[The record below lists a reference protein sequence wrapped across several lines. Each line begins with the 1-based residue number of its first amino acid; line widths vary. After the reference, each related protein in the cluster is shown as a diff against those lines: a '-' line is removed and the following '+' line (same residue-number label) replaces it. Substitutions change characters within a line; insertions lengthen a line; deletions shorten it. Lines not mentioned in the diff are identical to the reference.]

1 MMKSLLFKFLP
12 VLTVLTL
19 LVACGNEDSSSNAKQ
34 NQEDNTSTNE
44 TNEQQEETSI
54 TVTLTKD
61 KEAETLEEKEV
72 VIEEGDILLDVM
84 KENFDIEEK
93 EPGYIMAIDGI
104 IADEAESMFW
114 ALSIN
119 GEMSMVGASEVELED
134 GDIVNFDLQS
144 WE

>member
-1 MMKSLLFKFLP
+1 LKSLVLKLVV

-19 LVACGNEDSSSNAKQ
+19 LVACGNEDSSNNANQ
-34 NQEDNTSTNE
+34 NQENNNSTNE
-44 TNEQQEETSI
+44 TIEKQEETTI

-93 EPGYIMAIDGI
+93 EPGYILSIDGTK
-104 IADEAESMFW
+104 ADEAESMFW
-114 ALSIN
+114 ALSVN
-119 GEMSMVGASEVELED
+119 GEMSGVGAAEVELKN